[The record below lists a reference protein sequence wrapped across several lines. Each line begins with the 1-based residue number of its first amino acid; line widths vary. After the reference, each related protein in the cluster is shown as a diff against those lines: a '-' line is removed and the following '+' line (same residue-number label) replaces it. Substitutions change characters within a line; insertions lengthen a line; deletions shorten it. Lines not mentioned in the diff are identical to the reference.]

1 MESLSKD
8 PGIVMQV
15 WRKERISMA
24 LPPAKGSVSFL
35 MTKAIHLGK

>member
-15 WRKERISMA
+15 WQKERISMA
-24 LPPAKGSVSFL
+24 LPPAKRLCEFSDD
-35 MTKAIHLGK
+35 